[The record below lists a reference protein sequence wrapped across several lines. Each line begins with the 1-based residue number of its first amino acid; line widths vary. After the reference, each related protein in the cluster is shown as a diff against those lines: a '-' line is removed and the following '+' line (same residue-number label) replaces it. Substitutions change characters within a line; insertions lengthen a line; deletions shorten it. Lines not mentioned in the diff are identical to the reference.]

1 MNFTCLRCA
10 ECCSWR
16 GYVYVTSKEV
26 ERMAVHLGIGIYD
39 FTERY
44 TRLSDDRLRLS
55 LKEKENGEC
64 VFLDG
69 NTCRVYPVRPKQCAE
84 FPTAWS
90 VEGIE
95 HICAATMKTMEMS
108 K

>member
-1 MNFTCLRCA
+1 
-10 ECCSWR
+10 
-16 GYVYVTSKEV
+16 
-26 ERMAVHLGIGIYD
+26 MAAFLGIDIYD

-44 TRLSDDRLRLS
+44 TRLSDNRLRLS

-64 VFLDG
+64 VFLEG
-69 NTCRVYPVRPKQCAE
+69 KTCSVYPVRPEQCAE

-95 HICAATMKTMEMS
+95 QICAAAMENMEAW
-108 K
+108 KY